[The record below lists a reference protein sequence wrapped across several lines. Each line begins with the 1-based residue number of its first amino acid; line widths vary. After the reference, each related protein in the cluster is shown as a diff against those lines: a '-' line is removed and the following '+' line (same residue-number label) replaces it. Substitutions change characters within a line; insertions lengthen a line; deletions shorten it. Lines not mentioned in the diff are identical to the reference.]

1 MEQIETQATD
11 LRYLMQATAPPPAAA
26 TAAAPASHQYPH
38 AHPQSSHS
46 PSYPHALSQPH
57 QHQPH
62 PQQHPHAQQHPHP
75 HPHPHPHQPHSHNLP
90 HPSPYARLP
99 STDDQR
105 HHAAISPR
113 HLNRSSSTSSAAAVA
128 AGNRPPPPVLH
139 GLPMPPGDNSPGFG
153 GATTPLHIPFSP
165 DGPHNGYYADT
176 ANNGSIN
183 GGAGSSSMA
192 NNNNSGSGGGG
203 INNASPGSLAGGN
216 GGTPTSKR
224 KQDDDESNA
233 KQQRS
238 KRNRYISIACNECKR
253 RKIKCNGETPCQ
265 RCGNLNLAC
274 LYSPNCCSSSFKDSD
289 EFKSMT
295 DKIHSLEEQLESLAQ
310 NVNVLRQEQQRL
322 APLQDRILPIPSVTV
337 SPSPSSSIPS
347 LHKPELAPIRQPH
360 AFRGPTSMAFTV
372 DVAKNTLHNMGYS
385 GDTQEDSVS
394 GPALG
399 ETPRTSP
406 VLPPATIHPMSNL
419 SRSSSNHAP
428 SDPLWEFD
436 RDEMVRICRV
446 HEDEVGIMY
455 PVYDINDVIAHA
467 QHMSTLMESSRKS
480 GYMPADFDE
489 LMIDIRT
496 LTLKIIMCC
505 GLTVEEHGHSEK
517 AIRIYDSIQ
526 PIVDKKLMSE
536 PSDLANLPFLALVA
550 GYRFLANDEILAWR
564 VMGQVARHCLEQGLH
579 RREGVD
585 KITNE
590 QQRRNA
596 INTFWS
602 AYVLDRRWSFGT
614 GLPYVMH
621 DDKIDPNLPLPID
634 YPYLEAMITYS
645 RLGAKIWS
653 LVDFFEPAIIR
664 DLKREEFESLDREIL
679 QWYDTVPERIRIS
692 NLDRELP
699 LPSTPSYNI
708 ERLQIWT
715 RLRLNQIR
723 IWLHTP
729 VLHSA
734 SSINKNMEQAQKVVD
749 LAKDT
754 IRYLSRLNNSSNL
767 YRRIQVFYHQFLT
780 SAIAVLFLAST
791 HQPVQ
796 FSADCREEFYMAMN
810 LVKDMS
816 AKSWVSQ
823 RLWRTIR
830 SLKAYAP
837 RLGLQAHEEE
847 QHLVAATS
855 MSSGLNNVGGGASG
869 ANTNNA
875 NASGSGPRRGGSI
888 ASTSSS
894 SYHNNGS
901 VTSSNNWPPQR
912 PAHQTF
918 GSSSNTASP
927 ITTPSGAGYAAP
939 PSHSAPPSQQQQP
952 APPTPPA
959 PPAQQQQ
966 QQQGQQPQTTASPE
980 ELANGVQIQTEMTRI
995 FEGYMGMS
1003 GIPHPPAGTVHKNA
1017 GIFAGYSS
1025 GGGGGGGGSSSDTGT
1040 PTVMTTADPNG
1051 SSNDS
1056 NLPQG
1061 EMIYEHFKTMF

>member
-1 MEQIETQATD
+1 M
-11 LRYLMQATAPPPAAA
+11 
-26 TAAAPASHQYPH
+26 
-38 AHPQSSHS
+38 
-46 PSYPHALSQPH
+46 
-57 QHQPH
+57 
-62 PQQHPHAQQHPHP
+62 
-75 HPHPHPHQPHSHNLP
+75 
-90 HPSPYARLP
+90 
-99 STDDQR
+99 
-105 HHAAISPR
+105 SPR
-113 HLNRSSSTSSAAAVA
+113 HLDRSSSTSSVAAAA
-128 AGNRPPPPVLH
+128 AGNRPPPSILH
-139 GLPMPPGDNSPGFG
+139 GVPKGPGDSSPGFG
-153 GATTPLHIPFSP
+153 GATTPLPAPFSP
-165 DGPHNGYYADT
+165 DGPHNNYYANT
-176 ANNGSIN
+176 ANNGSMN
-183 GGAGSSSMA
+183 GGAGSSMA
-192 NNNNSGSGGGG
+192 NNSNNNNGSGSN
-203 INNASPGSLAGGN
+203 NNASPGSLAGGN
-216 GGTPTSKR
+216 SGTPTGKR

-274 LYSPNCCSSSFKDSD
+274 LYSPNCCSSSWKDSD

-295 DKIHSLEEQLESLAQ
+295 DKIHSLEEQMESLAQ

-347 LHKPELAPIRQPH
+347 LHKSELAPIRQPH

-385 GDTQEDSVS
+385 GETQEDGGS
-394 GPALG
+394 GPVLG

-406 VLPPATIHPMSNL
+406 ILPPTTIQPMSSL
-419 SRSSSNHAP
+419 SRSSSNNAP

-436 RDEMVRICRV
+436 RDEMIRICRV

-480 GYMPADFDE
+480 GYMPADLDE

-517 AIRIYDSIQ
+517 AIRLYDSIQ

-585 KITNE
+585 KITDE

-621 DDKIDPNLPLPID
+621 DDKIDPKLPLPID

-679 QWYDTVPERIRIS
+679 QWYDSVPERVRIS
-692 NLDRELP
+692 NFDRELP

-830 SLKAYAP
+830 SLQAYAP
-837 RLGLQAHEEE
+837 RLGLQQREED
-847 QHLVAATS
+847 QHYSAATS
-855 MSSGLNNVGGGASG
+855 MSGFNVGGGSG
-869 ANTNNA
+869 GNNTSNPNG
-875 NASGSGPRRGGSI
+875 SGGPRRGGSI

-894 SYHNNGS
+894 GYHNNGS
-901 VTSSNNWPPQR
+901 VASSNNWPPQR
-912 PAHQTF
+912 PVQQTF
-918 GSSSNTASP
+918 GSSNTASP
-927 ITTPSGAGYAAP
+927 IMTPSGVGHAP
-939 PSHSAPPSQQQQP
+939 PQAQQP
-952 APPTPPA
+952 APPAPPA
-959 PPAQQQQ
+959 PTAQQQQ
-966 QQQGQQPQTTASPE
+966 QQPPPQTTASPE

-1003 GIPHPPAGTVHKNA
+1003 GIPHPPAGTVHKA
-1017 GIFAGYSS
+1017 GAGSTY
-1025 GGGGGGGGSSSDTGT
+1025 GGSGSETGT
-1040 PTVMTTADPNG
+1040 PTVMAATEPKGAGDG
-1051 SSNDS
+1051 

-1061 EMIYEHFKTMF
+1061 EIIYEHFKTMF

>member
-11 LRYLMQATAPPPAAA
+11 LRYLTQATVPPPAAS
-26 TAAAPASHQYPH
+26 ASHPH
-38 AHPQSSHS
+38 SHL
-46 PSYPHALSQPH
+46 HAQHPH
-57 QHQPH
+57 QQH
-62 PQQHPHAQQHPHP
+62 QQHPHSHQHPH
-75 HPHPHPHQPHSHNLP
+75 LP
-90 HPSPYARLP
+90 HPNPYSRLP
-99 STDDQR
+99 AADDQR
-105 HHAAISPR
+105 HHQHAAMSPR
-113 HLNRSSSTSSAAAVA
+113 HLNRSSSTSSAAA
-128 AGNRPPPPVLH
+128 GNRPPPPLH
-139 GLPMPPGDNSPGFG
+139 HGMPMVDNSGSGFG
-153 GATTPLHIPFSP
+153 SATTPLPQSFSP
-165 DGPHNGYYADT
+165 DGAQNSNYYANA
-176 ANNGSIN
+176 ANGGAPNG
-183 GGAGSSSMA
+183 GGAGSSIGIQ
-192 NNNNSGSGGGG
+192 NNGN
-203 INNASPGSLAGGN
+203 NNASPGSVAGSVAGGN
-216 GGTPTSKR
+216 NSGTPGKR
-224 KQDDDESNA
+224 KQDEDETTS

-238 KRNRYISIACNECKR
+238 KRNRVTVKH
-253 RKIKCNGETPCQ
+253 
-265 RCGNLNLAC
+265 LA
-274 LYSPNCCSSSFKDSD
+274 NDSD
-289 EFKSMT
+289 EFKNMSE
-295 DKIHSLEEQLESLAQ
+295 KIHNLEEQLESLVQ

-322 APLQDRILPIPSVTV
+322 APLQDRILPIPSSTV

-360 AFRGPTSMAFTV
+360 HFRGGPTSIAFTV
-372 DVAKNTLHNMGYS
+372 DVAKNTLHNMGYN
-385 GDTQEDSVS
+385 GETQEDGGS

-406 VLPPATIHPMSNL
+406 ILQPASVQPMSSLQSPPNQ
-419 SRSSSNHAP
+419 AP
-428 SDPLWEFD
+428 NDPLWDFD
-436 RDEMVRICRV
+436 KDEMIRICRV

-455 PVYDINDVIAHA
+455 PVYDINDVISHA
-467 QHMSTLMESSRKS
+467 QHISSLMESFRKT
-480 GYMPADFDE
+480 GYTPVDFEE
-489 LMIDIRT
+489 LMGDIRT

-517 AIRIYDSIQ
+517 AIRLYDSIQ

-536 PSDLANLPFLALVA
+536 PSNLANLPFLALVA
-550 GYRFLANDEILAWR
+550 GYRFLANDEVLAWR

-585 KITNE
+585 KITDE

-679 QWYDTVPERIRIS
+679 QWYETVPEPVRIS

-837 RLGLQAHEEE
+837 RLGLQQHEED
-847 QHLVAATS
+847 QHYSAATG
-855 MSSGLNNVGGGASG
+855 MSGFNVGGHNSG
-869 ANTNNA
+869 A
-875 NASGSGPRRGGSI
+875 RRGGSI
-888 ASTSSS
+888 ASASSS
-894 SYHNNGS
+894 NYPNTGGSS
-901 VTSSNNWPPQR
+901 VTSSNNWPPPR
-912 PAHQTF
+912 PPLQTF
-918 GSSSNTASP
+918 GSSSTASP
-927 ITTPSGAGYAAP
+927 IMTPARPGVAP
-939 PSHSAPPSQQQQP
+939 QQALPQPQPQPHPAPAVSAPAQAQP
-952 APPTPPA
+952 
-959 PPAQQQQ
+959 
-966 QQQGQQPQTTASPE
+966 PQATASPE
-980 ELANGVQIQTEMTRI
+980 EIANGVQIQTEMTRI
-995 FEGYMGMS
+995 FEGYMGMN
-1003 GIPHPPAGTVHKNA
+1003 GIPHPPAATVHKT
-1017 GIFAGYSS
+1017 S
-1025 GGGGGGGGSSSDTGT
+1025 GPGTFGGSSSDTGT
-1040 PTVMTTADPNG
+1040 PSAPATAEPNG
-1051 SSNDS
+1051 NGE